1 MSWRYSDWA
10 PYVPVEARR
19 RKAAEAARKL
29 AKKQNR
35 QPQPVTANG
44 LKLAKTFW
52 GRAWCDHLHTF
63 HDYANRLPRGATYL
77 RNGSVVDLVIH
88 GGRIEALVAGSE
100 TYQVAITIQ
109 ALDQGQ
115 WKKIREHCSRSIE
128 SLLDLLSGR
137 LSEGIMRVL
146 TDRETGLFPKP
157 REIRMRCNCPDGAA
171 VCKHLAAVMYG
182 VGARLDTRPELLFQL
197 RGVDQ
202 AELVSQAATA
212 DALDRELGGQSS
224 GSLGDADLGAMFG
237 IELDLTAPTPTVPAR
252 SAPPKSAAAT
262 RERRSRTNAPAGG
275 SKPRKS
281 KTVGPV
287 QPQRQPES
295 QGKSKSKPSSSRSD
309 GKQAPPSP
317 RAAHAAAKSAAQ
329 GSRPLRAKRGAA
341 VVPTLGEVPS
351 VAASEATPATPRQP
365 GRAGTPAG
373 KIRAKG
379 PTAAT
384 PLVPDDTTVQ
394 SIVKRQATRTQKA
407 PPRTRPA
414 KESAA
419 IRGAAD
425 PSETSQPAKP
435 RSPRQRQSPANRK
448 ANQRST

>member
-1 MSWRYSDWA
+1 MSWGYSDWA

-19 RKAAEAARKL
+19 RKAAEAAKKL

-88 GGRIEALVAGSE
+88 AGRIEALVAGSE

-237 IELDLTAPTPTVPAR
+237 IELDLAAPTATAPA
-252 SAPPKSAAAT
+252 KNAAAT

-275 SKPRKS
+275 SQPRNS
-281 KTVGPV
+281 KTVGPA
-287 QPQRQPES
+287 QPQRPPES
-295 QGKSKSKPSSSRSD
+295 QAKSKSKQSSSRSV

-317 RAAHAAAKSAAQ
+317 RAAHAAAKSAAP
-329 GSRPLRAKRGAA
+329 GSRPLRARRGAT
-341 VVPTLGEVPS
+341 VVPTSGKVAS
-351 VAASEATPATPRQP
+351 VAASEATPSTPKEP
-365 GRAGTPAG
+365 GRAGTTAG

-384 PLVPDDTTVQ
+384 PLVPGDTTVQ
-394 SIVKRQATRTQKA
+394 SIEKRQATRTRKA
-407 PPRTRPA
+407 PSRT
-414 KESAA
+414 AA
-419 IRGAAD
+419 VKASTATRGSAD

-448 ANQRST
+448 ANKRKT

>member
-1 MSWRYSDWA
+1 
-10 PYVPVEARR
+10 VEARR
-19 RKAAEAARKL
+19 RKAAEAAKKL

-88 GGRIEALVAGSE
+88 AGRIEALVAGSE

-182 VGARLDTRPELLFQL
+182 VGGTAVPAAGRRSGGAGFAGRDGRRAGSRIGRTVIGFAGGCRPGGDVWNRARPGGSHGDCAGQERGGHSRTPLADQRPS
-197 RGVDQ
+197 RRVAT
-202 AELVSQAATA
+202 AELQDCRTGPAT
-212 DALDRELGGQSS
+212 
-224 GSLGDADLGAMFG
+224 
-237 IELDLTAPTPTVPAR
+237 
-252 SAPPKSAAAT
+252 
-262 RERRSRTNAPAGG
+262 
-275 SKPRKS
+275 
-281 KTVGPV
+281 
-287 QPQRQPES
+287 
-295 QGKSKSKPSSSRSD
+295 
-309 GKQAPPSP
+309 
-317 RAAHAAAKSAAQ
+317 
-329 GSRPLRAKRGAA
+329 
-341 VVPTLGEVPS
+341 
-351 VAASEATPATPRQP
+351 TPA
-365 GRAGTPAG
+365 
-373 KIRAKG
+373 
-379 PTAAT
+379 
-384 PLVPDDTTVQ
+384 
-394 SIVKRQATRTQKA
+394 
-407 PPRTRPA
+407 
-414 KESAA
+414 
-419 IRGAAD
+419 
-425 PSETSQPAKP
+425 
-435 RSPRQRQSPANRK
+435 
-448 ANQRST
+448 